1 LTDCRTALPE
11 AGENTIA
18 SYLAQKASS
27 ARNAEQV
34 DASTHNQPEAAD
46 PARHPNTTTEESGP
60 AADLQKRIIDA
71 EDGAE
76 QANGSAHAVAEAA
89 PVEVDQNTT
98 TQRTEPATSSHTTN
112 SNNTAL
118 TPSCKSRLPKEQ
130 GTWTSDPGGYHFLT
144 NSPTIIKL
152 KDGSF
157 VELRC
162 DMCNGNSSG
171 AHQTMNK
178 GVRGFQSHFRQI
190 HDDKSGIETT
200 LQRCTHRVMTAQEVE
215 RIITGAS
222 KIDLVACKTKVSVR
236 FRVEYVG
243 QAETGSISVSRGG
256 HTVESL
262 AAAAM
267 LAARTISRPPKSS
280 TPKALKQPGRTRDI
294 SLQPEILTLGALSHL
309 MLPPPF
315 FENSENLFLDGE
327 IMFVGAV
334 FLQRHSGSPGGAV
347 VLCVDEQSVHSLTP
361 MNLGAQASEEL
372 IGYVAGSCG
381 DESACFN
388 WLVVGSYGVVVD
400 ARLPRDAHQP
410 ADRGRVPV
418 ARGLEPLLLCLHGG
432 ARSIG
437 KLALP

>member
-11 AGENTIA
+11 ADENTIA

-27 ARNAEQV
+27 TRNAEQV

-98 TQRTEPATSSHTTN
+98 TQRTEPATPSHTTN
-112 SNNTAL
+112 SNNTAS

-200 LQRCTHRVMTAQEVE
+200 LQRCTHRVVTAQEVE
-215 RIITGAS
+215 QIITGAS

-236 FRVEYVG
+236 FGVEYVG

-267 LAARTISRPPKSS
+267 LTARTISRPPKSS
-280 TPKALKQPGRTRDI
+280 TPKAVKQPGRTRDI
-294 SLQPEILTLGALSHL
+294 SLPSLANCLVVVKATYEDGSEKYHELRCDVCHGNGSFGSGKLLEGIKGFKAHYRQIHKEKLRTAEILQRCSHREVPL
-309 MLPPPF
+309 LEVQAIQGGNVNIGF
-315 FENSENLFLDGE
+315 IKCE
-327 IMFVGAV
+327 
-334 FLQRHSGSPGGAV
+334 GSPNV
-347 VLCVDEQSVHSLTP
+347 RPKKSYQ
-361 MNLGAQASEEL
+361 N
-372 IGYVAGSCG
+372 
-381 DESACFN
+381 FN
-388 WLVVGSYGVVVD
+388 D
-400 ARLPRDAHQP
+400 AR
-410 ADRGRVPV
+410 
-418 ARGLEPLLLCLHGG
+418 
-432 ARSIG
+432 RS
-437 KLALP
+437 